1 MSNDLE
7 KIRAEIDAIDSEI
20 LRLVGKRFEY
30 AVRTRRLKESLIDT
44 DREQAILEQA
54 RRNARWLVSR
64 EFAETLSQYI
74 MSESKKLQQSAQML
88 TGFFGVHG
96 SLAEAALAHSKQV
109 AIPVPYESHEELF
122 NHLHNGTIDNAIIP
136 FERVSDARLEKSL
149 SLLLDSELTV
159 TGDITIAPSYALMAL
174 PESNYRDIK
183 IVYGHPEVLSRASS
197 FLKRMKLEGHPYHE
211 SAAAA
216 LMLRQDRPLAAGV
229 IAPMLCADVYN
240 LHIIKDLID
249 DKLFDTARFLR
260 IGKTPCA
267 TGSKTMLYFSIHHS
281 SGNLSSV
288 LELFSQHK
296 INLLKIE
303 SLPTRDALTIPFL
316 LEFEGSPLSD
326 AGRNVLDEFS
336 KHSIPFRVLGTYDS
350 L

>member
-30 AVRTRRLKESLIDT
+30 AVRTRRLKESLVDAN
-44 DREQAILEQA
+44 REQAILEHA

-74 MSESKKLQQSAQML
+74 MSESKKLQQSAQTL

-96 SLAEAALAHSKQV
+96 SLAEAALVHTQKA
-109 AIPVPYESHEELF
+109 AIPVPYQSHEELF
-122 NHLHNGTIDNAIIP
+122 NHLQNGTIDDAIVP
-136 FERVSDARLEKSL
+136 FERVSDARIEKSL

-159 TGDITIAPSYALMAL
+159 TGDVTITPSYALMAL

-183 IVYGHPEVLSRASS
+183 IVYGHPEVLSRSAG
-197 FLKRMKLEGHPYHE
+197 FLERMKLEAHPYHE

-216 LMLRQDRPLAAGV
+216 LMIRQDRPLAAGV
-229 IAPMLCADVYN
+229 IAPTLCAHVYN
-240 LHIIKDLID
+240 LHIIKDLTD

-260 IGKTPCA
+260 IAKTPCA
-267 TGSKTMLYFSIHHS
+267 TGAKTMLYFSTNHS

-303 SLPTRDALTIPFL
+303 SLPSRGDTTIPFL
-316 LEFEGSPLSD
+316 LEFEGSPHHEPSQS
-326 AGRNVLDEFS
+326 VLHEFS
-336 KHSIPFRVLGTYDS
+336 KRSISFRILGTYDT